1 MSSSEATFAVKN
13 LPLFAGMTRE
23 QLDDLA
29 ANASVRTYGKG
40 QMVVRQD
47 ELVRGLSVLL
57 SGRIKLFKLSPEGR
71 EQTIYHFGPGEPFC
85 LMSMFEDHSMPA
97 NVAALEES
105 RVLMVS
111 GPGFERMVKGDP
123 AVLFNILLV
132 VSRRLKEAMSL
143 IESLSLREI
152 PGRVAAYLLHPP
164 ADGAS
169 SRIRLPVTH
178 RELAKIVGA
187 TPEALSRALRKLADD
202 GVLTVDGRD
211 ITVLDRPAME
221 RLANGLD

>member
-1 MSSSEATFAVKN
+1 MPSEAAIAVKS
-13 LPLFAGMTRE
+13 LPLFAGMTQG

-29 ANASVRTYGKG
+29 ANASVRSYSRG

-47 ELVRGLSVLL
+47 ERTRGLSVLL
-57 SGRIKLFKLSPEGR
+57 SGRIKLFKLSPEGK

-97 NVAALEES
+97 NVAALEDS
-105 RVLMVS
+105 RVLVVS

-132 VSRRLKEAMSL
+132 VSRRLKEAMTL
-143 IESLSLREI
+143 IESLSLKEI
-152 PGRVAAYLLHPP
+152 PGRVAAYLLHLMKG
-164 ADGAS
+164 GAGGAEGNAL
-169 SRIRLPVTH
+169 RLPVTH

-187 TPEALSRALRKLADD
+187 TPEALSRAFRKLSDD
-202 GVLTVDGRD
+202 GILSVDGRD
-211 ITVLDRPAME
+211 IFVPDAGA
-221 RLANGLD
+221 LADLAD